1 MDFTRMPW
9 KHIIIVAIEVTFAVN
24 ILLLNIWV
32 LNLAKNAQQ
41 TSHITAQSQ
50 VIPTPT
56 IHSPLAD
63 VSPVLVP
70 SPTTTFIQQSVV
82 QVAQSTSG
90 VKEFFAPFGGG
101 QSIASTWANVPGLQ
115 AYIDSSA
122 YPNMKSVVFEA
133 SVYIPTGNQTA
144 SVQLFNVTQQHPVW
158 FSEVDMSGGAP
169 QFLVSRP
176 IQLDSGNN
184 LYQVQM
190 QTQLQF
196 PAQLTQSRL
205 HITLQ

>member
-1 MDFTRMPW
+1 
-9 KHIIIVAIEVTFAVN
+9 
-24 ILLLNIWV
+24 
-32 LNLAKNAQQ
+32 
-41 TSHITAQSQ
+41 
-50 VIPTPT
+50 
-56 IHSPLAD
+56 
-63 VSPVLVP
+63 
-70 SPTTTFIQQSVV
+70 
-82 QVAQSTSG
+82 
-90 VKEFFAPFGGG
+90 
-101 QSIASTWANVPGLQ
+101 
-115 AYIDSSA
+115 
-122 YPNMKSVVFEA
+122 MKSVVFEA